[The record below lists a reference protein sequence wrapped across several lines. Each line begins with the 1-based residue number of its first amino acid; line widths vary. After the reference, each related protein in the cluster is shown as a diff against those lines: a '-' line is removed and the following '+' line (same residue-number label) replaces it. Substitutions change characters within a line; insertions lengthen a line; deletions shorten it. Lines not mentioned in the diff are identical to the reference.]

1 MKPDTEEI
9 DKNPEGELYGRIF
22 GILPDRDKLTSLDAS
37 LTSLGTVVIEVLD
50 GPAGIA
56 KLEEWKE
63 EVAQYFFGDME
74 GEMLQRY
81 SDAAKNRLI
90 VFSIVVDSGE
100 ATGIG
105 EIAKANGA
113 SEVTHFGNSAITSY

>member
-1 MKPDTEEI
+1 MKPDTDEI
-9 DKNPEGELYGRIF
+9 DKNSESTLYGRIF
-22 GILPDRDKLTSLDAS
+22 GILPDREKLKSLDAS
-37 LTSLGTVVIEVLD
+37 LTSLGTVVIEILD

-81 SDAAKNRLI
+81 TDAAKDRLM
-90 VFSIVVDSGE
+90 VFSIVVDSSQANGV
-100 ATGIG
+100 GKM
-105 EIAKANGA
+105 AKASGA
-113 SEVTHFGNSAITSY
+113 VEVTHFGNSAITNY

>member
-1 MKPDTEEI
+1 M
-9 DKNPEGELYGRIF
+9 F
-22 GILPDRDKLTSLDAS
+22 GILPDRDKLKSLNAS
-37 LTSLGTVVIEVLD
+37 LTGLGIVVIEVLD

-63 EVAQYFFGDME
+63 DVAQYFFGDME

-81 SDAAKNRLI
+81 SDAAKDRLI
-90 VFSIVVDSGE
+90 VFSIVVDPGE
-100 ATGIG
+100 ANGIG

-113 SEVTHFGNSAITSY
+113 FEVTHFGNLPITNY